1 MSKKVPFSYRHRRTW
16 PRLMKWL
23 SMKIVVIQPH
33 SCMRLR
39 EGFFPHWSIL
49 NGHFTISYFI
59 EILFISP
66 EPHSKRLLTKRIKN
80 MQKYYFFL
88 SKYTYQCH
96 FRWPISWTRPYH
108 RIVRPVRTIWHV
120 IRIQPFGLRSS
131 FFSSFLFLDFC
142 AFWICFFRFWNWKR
156 EKRRIT
162 SHHSH
167 PRKNA
172 INLLMLIAPK
182 PEHFG
187 FYFYLWHFLHVMKI
201 ILICNNIKYY
211 VDKVGYFE
219 DISFWIGQWVFLNG
233 TAWMEIP
240 QKSFLRI
247 VTSQSAIFTIQ

>member
-1 MSKKVPFSYRHRRTW
+1 MASIDEMTLHEDRRDPTTFLYATERRFLSSLVNSEWSFYNFIFYRDPFYFSRASFEKIIDKKD
-16 PRLMKWL
+16 K
-23 SMKIVVIQPH
+23 
-33 SCMRLR
+33 
-39 EGFFPHWSIL
+39 
-49 NGHFTISYFI
+49 
-59 EILFISP
+59 
-66 EPHSKRLLTKRIKN
+66 
-80 MQKYYFFL
+80 KYAKVLFFL

-108 RIVRPVRTIWHV
+108 RTVRPVRTIWHV

-187 FYFYLWHFLHVMKI
+187 FYFYLWHFFHVMKI